1 MLSLKSSLSLQVAKE
16 IATIDINSNFNNL
29 EISLIF
35 MLMFFWS
42 HKIIANL
49 DSILDSPFAYKGKTF
64 VIRLNITPDCQL
76 IAFTDSFFL
85 FVIYLNCICEGHFS
99 VVFYYTYCKILSNKN

>member
-1 MLSLKSSLSLQVAKE
+1 
-16 IATIDINSNFNNL
+16 
-29 EISLIF
+29 
-35 MLMFFWS
+35 MFFWS

-76 IAFTDSFFL
+76 IAFTDSFF
-85 FVIYLNCICEGHFS
+85 YL
-99 VVFYYTYCKILSNKN
+99 